1 MPENHQQQN
10 QNAQSSQVA
19 AAQAGQSPAASEAMA
34 NEPATGNA
42 AGNEPPADSTPT
54 GQSRM
59 DPVRKATFITLGAI
73 VLLLAWHLVSDR
85 FAPVTTQARVH
96 ALVVPIA
103 AEVSGT
109 VKSVDVSNSQR
120 VSADQILFSIDPE
133 RYEFAVQAAEADLQT
148 ARQSMGAST
157 ANVSAAEASLVSAQ
171 ANLERSSK
179 DAMRLNNIKKE
190 DPGAISQR
198 RIESA
203 EANFTA
209 AQGQVDAARA
219 NVEKA
224 RQDLGE
230 SGEQNSRIIQAQSA
244 LASARLNLERT
255 VVRAPDDG
263 LVTDVRVSN
272 GNYANA
278 SSPQMTFIA
287 LNKIWVQADFTEN
300 NLGHIKAGNRVS
312 ILFDALP
319 GETFD
324 GKVNELGFGV
334 EVDTAPLGSLP
345 TINNDRNWLRAEQRF
360 PVTVS
365 FDLPSRQ
372 LLQKLRVGSQ
382 ATVVVYTGDNGLI
395 NSLASLQMWCRSKLT
410 YAY

>member
-1 MPENHQQQN
+1 MADNDNQQHQTTEDGPT
-10 QNAQSSQVA
+10 VDTP
-19 AAQAGQSPAASEAMA
+19 AGQNPVADDKPAGDVANSETQAD
-34 NEPATGNA
+34 NAT
-42 AGNEPPADSTPT
+42 T
-54 GQSRM
+54 GKSKM
-59 DPVRKATFITLGAI
+59 DPVRKATFATLGVI
-73 VLLLAWHLVSDR
+73 VLLLIWYLVSDR
-85 FAPVTTQARVH
+85 LVPVTSQARVH

-109 VKSVDVSNSQR
+109 VMSVDVSNSQR
-120 VSADQILFSIDPE
+120 VSAGQVLFSIDPE
-133 RYEFAVQAAEADLQT
+133 RYQFAVQAAEADLQT
-148 ARQSMGAST
+148 ARQAMGAST

-171 ANLERSSK
+171 ANLERSRK
-179 DAMRLNNIKKE
+179 DTTRLRNIKKE

-203 EANFTA
+203 EANLTA
-209 AQGQVDAARA
+209 AEGQVDAARA

-230 SGEQNSRIIQAQSA
+230 TGDKNARIIQAQSA

-255 VVRAPDDG
+255 IVRAPEDG

-300 NLGHIKAGNRVS
+300 NLGHIKSGNQVR

-319 GETFD
+319 GKTFE

-334 EVDTAPLGSLP
+334 AVDTAPLGSLP
-345 TINNDRNWLRAEQRF
+345 TIDNDRNWLRAEQRF

-365 FDLPSRQ
+365 FNLPSKQ
-372 LLQKLRVGSQ
+372 LLQHLRVGSQ
-382 ATVVVYTGDNGLI
+382 ATVVVYTGDNTLI
-395 NSLASLQMWCRSKLT
+395 NSLASLQMWFRSKLT